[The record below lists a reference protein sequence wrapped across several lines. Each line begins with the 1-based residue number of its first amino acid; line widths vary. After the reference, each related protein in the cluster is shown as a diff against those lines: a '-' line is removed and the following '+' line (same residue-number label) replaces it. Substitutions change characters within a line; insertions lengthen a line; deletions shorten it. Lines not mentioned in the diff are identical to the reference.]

1 MVYYYNQRKRIKN
14 SLTGNVIL
22 KDKKM
27 RLAKQVGRIFYGEKN
42 ERVYSRNNLL
52 SEMP

>member
-1 MVYYYNQRKRIKN
+1 M
-14 SLTGNVIL
+14 

-27 RLAKQVGRIFYGEKN
+27 RLAKQAGRIFYGEKN

-52 SEMP
+52 SKMP